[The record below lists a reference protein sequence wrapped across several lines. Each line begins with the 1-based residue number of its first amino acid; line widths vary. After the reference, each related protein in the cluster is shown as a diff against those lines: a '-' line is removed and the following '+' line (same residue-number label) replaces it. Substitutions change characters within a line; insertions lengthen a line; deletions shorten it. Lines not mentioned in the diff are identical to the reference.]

1 MPLATLP
8 PRLATAVASVTGN
21 LFLLVG
27 SLVLGA
33 LGVVV
38 GFIPPRTFGTFYL
51 MKVWSRGLLRASGC
65 RVTATSESELDPTR
79 GYVFLANHQSLF
91 DIPAVL
97 TTVPQQ
103 VRFAAKRTLF
113 RIPIFGWSLYAG
125 GFIPVDRGVGSK
137 AQDTFAAARQR
148 LVRGI
153 SVLFFPEGTRS
164 PDGRVAAFQR
174 GGFLLALKENILI
187 VPVGIGGTIGIQR
200 RGSFAIH
207 PREVT
212 VAYGKP
218 VDPAEYGVR
227 RRAELEH
234 FVRSEVAR
242 LAGVGLRGKVDE
254 VGETAP
260 EKP

>member
-1 MPLATLP
+1 MPLPTRFA
-8 PRLATAVASVTGN
+8 AAVASVTGN
-21 LFLLVG
+21 LFLLLG

-33 LGVVV
+33 LGIVV
-38 GFIPPRTFGTFYL
+38 GLVPPRTFGTFYL
-51 MKVWSRGLLRASGC
+51 MKIWSRGLLRASGC
-65 RVTATSESELDPTR
+65 RVRAVLDGELDPAR

-97 TTVPQQ
+97 ATVPQQ

-113 RIPIFGWSLYAG
+113 RIPIFGWALYAG

-137 AQDTFAAARQR
+137 AQDTFAAARTW
-148 LVRGI
+148 LVRGV

-164 PDGRVAAFQR
+164 TDGRVAAFQR

-187 VPVGIGGTIGIQR
+187 VPVGIAGTIGIQR

-212 VAYGKP
+212 VSYGKP
-218 VDPAEYGVR
+218 IDPAEFGVR

-234 FVRSEVAR
+234 RVRSEVAR
-242 LAGVGLRGKVDE
+242 LAGAELRGKVDE
-254 VGETAP
+254 VP
-260 EKP
+260 EPVGTSE

>member
-1 MPLATLP
+1 MPLPT
-8 PRLATAVASVTGN
+8 RLSTPIASVTGN

-27 SLVLGA
+27 SIVLGS
-33 LGVVV
+33 LGVIV
-38 GFIPPRTFGTFYL
+38 GMVPPRTFGTFYL

-65 RVTATSESELDPTR
+65 RVVARSEGELEPGR

-97 TTVPQQ
+97 ATVPQQ

-113 RIPIFGWSLYAG
+113 RIPVFGWSLYAG

-137 AQDTFAAARQR
+137 AQDTFAAARKW
-148 LVRGI
+148 LVRGV

-164 PDGRVAAFQR
+164 LDGKVAAFQR
-174 GGFLLALKENILI
+174 GGFLLALKENIQI
-187 VPVGIGGTIGIQR
+187 VPVGIAGTIDIQR

-212 VAYGKP
+212 VSYGKP
-218 VDPAEYGVR
+218 VAPAEFGVR

-234 FVRSEVAR
+234 FVRAEVAR
-242 LAGVGLRGKVDE
+242 LAGAALRGGKDEVDE
-254 VGETAP
+254 VDEVDKKG
-260 EKP
+260 